1 MSQGPEFTER
11 VATVPSLPSATGI
24 TRFVHPEAGALRL
37 AYETLELSADDDQ
50 SLIVHLPADDATAT
64 ALDAMTGRRPGAL
77 RAV

>member
-1 MSQGPEFTER
+1 M
-11 VATVPSLPSATGI
+11 
-24 TRFVHPEAGALRL
+24 HPEAGALRL